1 MKEHLLER
9 TQIIPASREKVFA
22 FFSDPRNLEMITP
35 PWLHFKI
42 LTHPLPQGAGSIF
55 DYTLRVRGIP
65 IRWRTLIEEFVPDDF
80 FIDRQIRGPYQL
92 WHHTHTFKSL
102 PDGST
107 EMKDRVRY
115 VIGWGILGTLAH
127 YFWVQND
134 LRAIFDYRYRIIEN
148 YFKDQASSA
157 AKK

>member
-1 MKEHLLER
+1 MREYLLER
-9 TQIIPASREKVFA
+9 TQIIPRSRETFFN
-22 FFSDPRNLEMITP
+22 FFSDPRNLELITP

-65 IRWRTLIEEFVPDDF
+65 IRWRTLIEEFVTNEY
-80 FIDRQIRGPYQL
+80 FIDRQVKGPYQL
-92 WHHTHTFKSL
+92 WHHTHTFRTL

-115 VIGWGILGTLAH
+115 IIGWGFLGAWAH
-127 YFWVQND
+127 ALWVERD
-134 LRAIFDYRYRIIEN
+134 LRAIFDFRYQVIET
-148 YFKDQASSA
+148 YFKD
-157 AKK
+157 